1 LVSFRRQAII
11 ICEQDK
17 LPSVSSRSFNISLY
31 LLYTLLGV
39 TFSTWSP
46 HAIKQFYKTI
56 SITRKLLTLPPYFP
70 PLITSTLVL
79 SFETEFIAK
88 PHLVREKHFKTSKLP
103 RVLNPAR
110 RTKFISRPRKP
121 VATPPPIKILRD
133 FYDSRP
139 RRINLTTPV
148 RSAGGRPGRD

>member
-1 LVSFRRQAII
+1 MVSARHKAVLQNDFHNPKA
-11 ICEQDK
+11 
-17 LPSVSSRSFNISLY
+17 FN
-31 LLYTLLGV
+31 T
-39 TFSTWSP
+39 STV
-46 HAIKQFYKTI
+46 
-56 SITRKLLTLPPYFP
+56 LPPFNNLNSCSFVRNRIYRKN
-70 PLITSTLVL
+70 LISSAKNTLKQANFL
-79 SFETEFIAK
+79 EF
-88 PHLVREKHFKTSKLP
+88 
-103 RVLNPAR
+103 LNPAR